1 MKCGFV
7 SIVGRPNVG
16 KSSLLNSI
24 LGMKLAITS
33 NVSGTTRNVI
43 QGIYNDDESQI
54 IFVDTP
60 GIHKAQNKLGSLM
73 NKKAYNNTEGV
84 DVILFL
90 VDISK
95 GFGKGDEFILNK
107 LKNSEVP
114 VFLLLNKIDLVKD
127 KTKLLEDI
135 TKLKESYDF
144 AEIIPISAL
153 KKDNVDEL
161 INCIKKRLDESERI
175 YSEDELTNVT
185 TRFIMAEFVRE
196 KVLELTHDEIPHTV
210 TCFTENFEEDDK
222 VIHIQ
227 VLIVVD
233 RENIK
238 KIIIGKQGSML
249 KEIGTRARKDME
261 EFLGKKVFLETYV
274 KTIKNWRDE
283 EKYFLEL
290 GLKEDDE

>member
-7 SIVGRPNVG
+7 SLVGRPNVG

-43 QGIYNDDESQI
+43 QGIYNDDDSQI

-135 TKLKESYDF
+135 TKLKELYEFD
-144 AEIIPISAL
+144 EIIPISAL

-161 INCIKKRLDESERI
+161 INCIKKRLDDSERI
-175 YSEDELTNVT
+175 YSEEELTNVT

-210 TCFTENFEEDDK
+210 TCFVENYEEDDK
-222 VIHIQ
+222 IVHIQ

-261 EFLGKKVFLETYV
+261 NFLGKKVFLETYV
-274 KTIKNWRDE
+274 KTLKNWRDE
-283 EKYFLEL
+283 EKYFIEL
-290 GLKEDDE
+290 GLKEEDE